1 MHSSEFDVIYAPLG
15 ATAMGGA
22 ERSILELAAA
32 VARRGQRVLMLAG
45 PDLAGTAFAEIA
57 ARADVPVEWVDW
69 GPNHGFLRNLKTAL
83 RVAQTF
89 PTRVYHFNMS
99 WLPWMW
105 LIPLA
110 VRLRTRACIIS
121 TMRAMPDPHGDVPR
135 RKYFGVLPGL
145 QLWHLPEVLV
155 GWLWGQ
161 LAHRTICINAK
172 DFPTRLIN
180 DYGFPRR
187 RMGLIYNGIEIRQD
201 TADPHRVT
209 ELRTHLGANDNDI
222 VIAFVGR
229 LSAEKGALDL
239 LAALHKLP
247 AEYRLWMIGD
257 GPQAAE
263 IKSRI
268 AELGLSERT
277 RLIGFTTSPTDYMA
291 AADLIAVPSTWAEA
305 FGRVVVEAM
314 NEGRPVVASRVG
326 GMAELFED
334 GVHGKFF
341 TPGNSDELAAAILA
355 LGSQRKQLHDIGL
368 KAREWVKQH
377 FSIER
382 VEQQYLEEYARC
394 RAKVSRTA

>member
-1 MHSSEFDVIYAPLG
+1 MASTEFDVIYAPLG
-15 ATAMGGA
+15 ASAMGGA
-22 ERSILELAAA
+22 ERSILELSAA
-32 VARRGQRVLMLAG
+32 VARHGQRVLMLAG
-45 PDLAGTAFAEIA
+45 PDLAGTAFGEIA
-57 ARADVPVEWVDW
+57 ARFDVPVEWVDW
-69 GPNHGFLRNLKTAL
+69 GPAHGFWRNLKTAL
-83 RVAQTF
+83 AVTRSY
-89 PTRVYHFNMS
+89 PTRIYHFNMS

-105 LIPLA
+105 LIPLM

-172 DFPTRLIN
+172 DFPTRLVH
-180 DYGFPRR
+180 DYGFPPRR
-187 RMGLIYNGIEIRQD
+187 LGLIYNGIEIRQD
-201 TADPHRVT
+201 AADPVRLAG
-209 ELRTHLGANDNDI
+209 LRESLGATESDI

-239 LAALHKLP
+239 LLAVQRLPSAYKL
-247 AEYRLWMIGD
+247 WIIGD

-268 AELGLSERT
+268 GDLGLAERV
-277 RLIGFTTSPTDYMA
+277 RLIGFTTAPTEYMA

-341 TPGNSDELAAAILA
+341 TPGNTDELADAILA
-355 LGSQRKQLHDIGL
+355 LGTQRSQLHDIGL
-368 KAREWVKQH
+368 RAREWVKQH

-394 RAKVSRTA
+394 RAKARSSA